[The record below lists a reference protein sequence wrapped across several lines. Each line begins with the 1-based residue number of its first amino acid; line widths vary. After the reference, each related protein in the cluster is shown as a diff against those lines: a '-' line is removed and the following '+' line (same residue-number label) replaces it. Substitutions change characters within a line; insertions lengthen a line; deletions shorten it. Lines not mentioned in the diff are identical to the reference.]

1 MSKIKLALVTGS
13 TSGIGLATAQALA
26 RAGHNIV
33 LNGLVSQDEGETL
46 AQKFR
51 DDYGIQT
58 MFHDADMSQAN
69 AIKRMCR
76 DVLKQM
82 GSVDILVNN
91 AGIQYTESLENFPLE
106 KWDKIIA
113 INLSSS
119 FHTMHN
125 LLPGMQKKGWGRI
138 INIAS
143 VHGLVASVNKVA
155 YVTAKHGLVGM
166 TKVAALENAAA
177 GITVNAICPGWVETS
192 LVSSQIEDIAK
203 ANNVSFSEAKKA
215 LITAKQPMP
224 EMAKPSHI
232 GELALYLC
240 SEAANS
246 ITGTTLPID
255 GGWTAQ

>member
-1 MSKIKLALVTGS
+1 LKIWC
-13 TSGIGLATAQALA
+13 
-26 RAGHNIV
+26 
-33 LNGLVSQDEGETL
+33 
-46 AQKFR
+46 QK
-51 DDYGIQT
+51 
-58 MFHDADMSQAN
+58 N
-69 AIKRMCR
+69 
-76 DVLKQM
+76 
-82 GSVDILVNN
+82 
-91 AGIQYTESLENFPLE
+91 
-106 KWDKIIA
+106 
-113 INLSSS
+113 
-119 FHTMHN
+119 
-125 LLPGMQKKGWGRI
+125 
-138 INIAS
+138 
-143 VHGLVASVNKVA
+143 
-155 YVTAKHGLVGM
+155 
-166 TKVAALENAAA
+166 AA